1 MQVGVLGV
9 CRGRG
14 SDRPPWTPPHPHAR
28 ASQSQHFQQVVV
40 LFKFKF
46 ILIDVHFCGVPR
58 ADLMHDILYDFL
70 IGVNMSISLNRSF
83 ISSENNHN
91 SYGFLQ
97 CQRPHLQHTRLFLS
111 HCHGPSGQQFSLP
124 PSRPLPTP
132 GTHQVF
138 STSMKPTFSFFLSF
152 LLLF

>member
-9 CRGRG
+9 CRGWG
-14 SDRPPWTPPHPHAR
+14 SDSPPWIPPPPTSPPTSPPP
-28 ASQSQHFQQVVV
+28 ASQSQHFQQVIV

-83 ISSENNHN
+83 ISSENNHTILMAFCN
-91 SYGFLQ
+91 ANGLIYTTPG
-97 CQRPHLQHTRLFLS
+97 C
-111 HCHGPSGQQFSLP
+111 FSLTAMV
-124 PSRPLPTP
+124 PLVSSSLSLLP
-132 GTHQVF
+132 GPCQPLVLTRYSQ
-138 STSMKPTFSFFLSF
+138 PL
-152 LLLF
+152 